1 MDNMWT
7 TPDPMT
13 PPVVPPPVQGEFAQ
27 GATSSSPVAD
37 APELWRQALT
47 VFQDT
52 MPPGMFDAW
61 IAQVR
66 GVACEGG
73 RFTIE
78 VPNTWVQAGIRG
90 RYAMAIEETLSRF
103 AGGPVS
109 LDVTVSHEPRE
120 RSSSTQSGNGHGGSG
135 SSTDTPFAAPTAPP
149 ASIAG
154 VDPPPIEIQLN
165 PRYTFANFV
174 VGRSNE
180 FAHAACDAVAK
191 RAPGL
196 SYNPLFIYG
205 GVGLG
210 KSHLVQAIAHAI
222 LSGNPF
228 ARVFY
233 LSAETWMNE
242 MIASLQN
249 GTILAFKEKFRSADF
264 LLLDDIQFFSGKES
278 TQEELFH
285 TFNVLIDANKQIVLA
300 SDRPAHQIEDI
311 EERLI
316 SRFQAGLVADI
327 QSPDLETRLAIL
339 RKRAASEG
347 IVMSADVSLVVAS
360 CAKQN
365 VRELEGSLTRLLA
378 FASLTGREI
387 TPDLAKHVLKEY
399 LSQPSR
405 KVTID
410 RIQDVVIEYF
420 SLPADSMRAKRRQA
434 SVAHPRQIA
443 MFLAREMTG
452 LSLAEIGKRFGGRD
466 HSTVLHAI
474 DKVRADSN
482 RDPAIADALAR
493 LKRMIVEY
501 VD

>member
-1 MDNMWT
+1 MWT

-13 PPVVPPPVQGEFAQ
+13 PPPVPPPVQDEFVQ
-27 GATSSSPVAD
+27 GSSSSSPIAD
-37 APELWRQALT
+37 APELWRRALT

-103 AGGPVS
+103 AGAPVS
-109 LDVTVSHEPRE
+109 LDVTVSQESRE
-120 RSSSTQSGNGHGGSG
+120 RSSSTPPGNGHGGSASG
-135 SSTDTPFAAPTAPP
+135 PSTEAPFAAPTAPTAPP
-149 ASIAG
+149 AYIGDHA
-154 VDPPPIEIQLN
+154 PPTDLQLN
-165 PRYTFANFV
+165 PRYTFGNVV

-196 SYNPLFIYG
+196 SYTPLFIYG

-222 LSGNPF
+222 LTGNPS

-285 TFNVLIDANKQIVLA
+285 TFNVLIDANKQIVL
-300 SDRPAHQIEDI
+300 
-311 EERLI
+311 
-316 SRFQAGLVADI
+316 
-327 QSPDLETRLAIL
+327 
-339 RKRAASEG
+339 
-347 IVMSADVSLVVAS
+347 
-360 CAKQN
+360 
-365 VRELEGSLTRLLA
+365 
-378 FASLTGREI
+378 
-387 TPDLAKHVLKEY
+387 
-399 LSQPSR
+399 
-405 KVTID
+405 
-410 RIQDVVIEYF
+410 
-420 SLPADSMRAKRRQA
+420 
-434 SVAHPRQIA
+434 
-443 MFLAREMTG
+443 
-452 LSLAEIGKRFGGRD
+452 
-466 HSTVLHAI
+466 
-474 DKVRADSN
+474 
-482 RDPAIADALAR
+482 
-493 LKRMIVEY
+493 
-501 VD
+501 